1 MVAVVSEAPGAV
13 IGRGRQHGR
22 SRRIRTSGTV
32 PALRLTRRGRMAAT
46 GVSVLLVGALSVV
59 LAATAQAA
67 HGGPAS
73 PGSYVARVLV
83 EPGQSL
89 WVLAQTYDP
98 HADPRQVVQQIR
110 QLNQMSG
117 AEVEAG
123 QVLWVP
129 RG

>member
-1 MVAVVSEAPGAV
+1 
-13 IGRGRQHGR
+13 
-22 SRRIRTSGTV
+22 
-32 PALRLTRRGRMAAT
+32 MAAT
-46 GVSVLLVGALSVV
+46 GVSVLLVGALSVM

-73 PGSYVARVLV
+73 PRSYVTRVLV

-89 WVLAQTYDP
+89 WVLAQAYDP

-110 QLNQMSG
+110 QLNSMSG
-117 AEVEAG
+117 AQVQAG
-123 QVLWVP
+123 QLLWVP